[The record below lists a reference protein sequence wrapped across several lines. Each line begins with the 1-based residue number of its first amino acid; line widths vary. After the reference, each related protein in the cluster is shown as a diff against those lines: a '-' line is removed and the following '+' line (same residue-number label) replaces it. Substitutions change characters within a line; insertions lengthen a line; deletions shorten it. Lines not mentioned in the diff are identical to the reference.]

1 MVEPQTERSRALVDT
16 ALSSRRIAHWLF
28 AHRAEP
34 TSRTC
39 AVNSCCRAF
48 RIPLS
53 ASPVLTKAWSK
64 QNSSVPRRELPLG
77 PGCPQSRLGCLGTLA
92 KAAHDGQPAR
102 ARGPIEDVG
111 ALARVRTNSGAA
123 VRSRSAAPSP
133 TLRPHRSGCSWS
145 AALQGKRV
153 PLTAQRTRQRPPGRL
168 RLEAA
173 LFRGDSCTGERP

>member
-64 QNSSVPRRELPLG
+64 QNSSVPRPELAG
-77 PGCPQSRLGCLGTLA
+77 
-92 KAAHDGQPAR
+92 
-102 ARGPIEDVG
+102 
-111 ALARVRTNSGAA
+111 
-123 VRSRSAAPSP
+123 RSRTSARSPGSGRTGARPSAPD
-133 TLRPHRSGCSWS
+133 RPRPPQLQNRTDRGCSWS

-153 PLTAQRTRQRPPGRL
+153 PLTARPALQVFSAPSVSPYGGHRYTRAAGLAAAAR
-168 RLEAA
+168 EASPRGGHV
-173 LFRGDSCTGERP
+173 FRGDSCTGGRP